1 MIKLDSPL
9 VDQGLLDT
17 LDDGRLPYEPPKL
30 DFEGLFEVLAV
41 ACGKVDPSSFN
52 CARIPRMS

>member
-1 MIKLDSPL
+1 MIKVPSPL
-9 VDQGLLDT
+9 LDQGLLDT
-17 LDDGRLPYEPPKL
+17 LDDGRLPYETPKL

-52 CARIPRMS
+52 CARIARLS